1 MEHGY
6 NISLVLME
14 HGYMRQGGNFF
25 SSGKWHIDKFQAKLR
40 ISNICLRSSTG
51 FNLINVSFYAILFQI
66 RTFVENRILTQTF
79 TPINQILLRFYQTS
93 ELKSILL
100 APLVKSLNFQTLSY
114 LSRKMPPRREK
125 KQGSTMGEVGRLP
138 CVTSSWESS
147 SCSSACNSD
156 SLLID
161 FFTMWFTSDTDFL
174 SLATFRRFSAPS
186 LICKKINV
194 NTAPILSCTLPSAP
208 SWSPCGDTPAAPP
221 ASVGEERARDGSGSH
236 IWQRAR
242 WADWGRSCRPG
253 K

>member
-14 HGYMRQGGNFF
+14 HGYMRQGVNFF

-51 FNLINVSFYAILFQI
+51 FNLINVSFYAILFQT

-125 KQGSTMGEVGRLP
+125 KQGSTMGEVGHASKCWWWKGIIREAVIREKKIF
-138 CVTSSWESS
+138 CEITSK
-147 SCSSACNSD
+147 NGD
-156 SLLID
+156 PPVPLLWSPYL
-161 FFTMWFTSDTDFL
+161 FFL
-174 SLATFRRFSAPS
+174 SIFSA
-186 LICKKINV
+186 KKKRWFW
-194 NTAPILSCTLPSAP
+194 
-208 SWSPCGDTPAAPP
+208 SWW
-221 ASVGEERARDGSGSH
+221 VL
-236 IWQRAR
+236 
-242 WADWGRSCRPG
+242 
-253 K
+253 

>member
-14 HGYMRQGGNFF
+14 HGYMRQGVNFF

-125 KQGSTMGEVGRLP
+125 KQGSTMGEVGHASKCWWWKGIIREDVIREKRFFVKSLHKMVTPPLP
-138 CVTSSWESS
+138 PFMK
-147 SCSSACNSD
+147 
-156 SLLID
+156 SLFI
-161 FFTMWFTSDTDFL
+161 FFRKFSEKKWFGRVFEGCFHLRMS
-174 SLATFRRFSAPS
+174 
-186 LICKKINV
+186 KKKF
-194 NTAPILSCTLPSAP
+194 A
-208 SWSPCGDTPAAPP
+208 
-221 ASVGEERARDGSGSH
+221 GEAF
-236 IWQRAR
+236 
-242 WADWGRSCRPG
+242 G
-253 K
+253 KII

>member
-100 APLVKSLNFQTLSY
+100 APLVKSLIFQTLSY

-125 KQGSTMGEVGRLP
+125 KQGSTMGEVGHASKCWWWKGIIREAVIREKKIF
-138 CVTSSWESS
+138 CEVTS
-147 SCSSACNSD
+147 
-156 SLLID
+156 
-161 FFTMWFTSDTDFL
+161 
-174 SLATFRRFSAPS
+174 
-186 LICKKINV
+186 
-194 NTAPILSCTLPSAP
+194 
-208 SWSPCGDTPAAPP
+208 
-221 ASVGEERARDGSGSH
+221 
-236 IWQRAR
+236 
-242 WADWGRSCRPG
+242 
-253 K
+253 